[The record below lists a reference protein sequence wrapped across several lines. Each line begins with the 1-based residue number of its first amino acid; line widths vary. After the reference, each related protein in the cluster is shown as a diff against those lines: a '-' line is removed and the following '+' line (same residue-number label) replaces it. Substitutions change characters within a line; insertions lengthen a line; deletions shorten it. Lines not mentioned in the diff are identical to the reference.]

1 MDKPKFACA
10 DYTFPLLPHDK
21 VLDVIKLLECPGIDI
36 GLFSGRSHL
45 RPESEFE
52 NVKEN
57 ARRLKQQ
64 LEERELIAS
73 DVFLQLDTDLAKMA
87 INHPDESIRRYGRE
101 QFLHLI
107 EYATE
112 LGADHI
118 TCLPGMFFPDVEEQ
132 ESLDLIHEELNWRVG
147 QVKDTGLNFGVE
159 AHIGSPF
166 INPAS
171 ALKLV
176 ETVDGLQLTLDY
188 THFIRDGYEQYTV
201 NPLMHY
207 TNHFH
212 ARGAKKGRLQ
222 ANMSENEIDY
232 SKVVQAMKQEGYRH
246 WVGLEYIYIEWEGCN
261 EADTISETIRLRETI
276 ENAWLND
283 G

>member
-1 MDKPKFACA
+1 MNEPKFACA

-21 VLDVIKLLECPGIDI
+21 VLDVIRLLECPGIDI

-52 NVKEN
+52 NVKAN
-57 ARRLKQQ
+57 ARKLKQK
-64 LEERELIAS
+64 LEERGLIAS

-87 INHPDESIRRYGRE
+87 INHPDENIRKYGRE

-112 LGADHI
+112 LEADHI
-118 TCLPGMFFPDVEEQ
+118 TCLPGMFFPEVEEQ
-132 ESLDLIHEELNWRVG
+132 KSLDLIHQELHWRVE
-147 QVKDTGLNFGVE
+147 QVKATNLNFGVE

-166 INPAS
+166 INPVS
-171 ALKLV
+171 AIQLV

-201 NPLMHY
+201 DPLMHY

-232 SKVVQAMKQEGYRH
+232 GKVVQTMKQEGYQH
-246 WVGLEYIYIEWEGCN
+246 WIGLEYIYIEWEGCN
-261 EADTISETIRLRETI
+261 EADTISETIRLREVI
-276 ENAWLND
+276 ENAWRD
-283 G
+283 DR

>member
-1 MDKPKFACA
+1 MNKPKFACA
-10 DYTFPLLPHDK
+10 DYTFPLLSHSK

-45 RPESEFE
+45 RPESEFQ
-52 NVKEN
+52 NLKTN
-57 ARRLKQQ
+57 ARNLKQQ
-64 LEERELIAS
+64 LDDRGLVAS

-87 INHPDESIRRYGRE
+87 INHPEERIRQYGRD
-101 QFLHLI
+101 QFLNLI

-118 TCLPGMFFPDVEEQ
+118 TCLPGMFFPEVEEQ
-132 ESLDLIHEELNWRVG
+132 KSLDTIHEELNWRVE
-147 QVKDTGLNFGVE
+147 QVKKTRLHFGVE

-176 ETVDGLQLTLDY
+176 ETVAGLQLTLDY

-201 NPLMHY
+201 DPLMHY

-222 ANMSENEIDY
+222 VSMSGNEIDY
-232 SKVVQAMKQEGYRH
+232 GKVVQKMKQQGYQH

-261 EADTISETIRLRETI
+261 EADTISETVRLKEVI
-276 ENAWLND
+276 ENAWRD
-283 G
+283 HG